1 MLVQDLHIRKYGS
14 FKKTSLVWGL
24 IAQYFGKL
32 QGQKEQ
38 RSSEVKGASARRG
51 ASDWSRSGRLNL
63 WRDLRPGVSACLE
76 RTQHAHLLA

>member
-1 MLVQDLHIRKYGS
+1 MGALKRM
-14 FKKTSLVWGL
+14 SLVWEL

-32 QGQKEQ
+32 QGPKEQ
-38 RSSEVKGASARRG
+38 RSSEVKGARRRRG